1 MDTSVDEVVFLRP
14 LAIPLSQDMELG
26 RVKDQS
32 GEDWSPKAWFT
43 WPRSAGTHNQNLIN
57 SQGHSART

>member
-14 LAIPLSQDMELG
+14 LVILLSQDMELG

-32 GEDWSPKAWFT
+32 GEDWSPKA
-43 WPRSAGTHNQNLIN
+43 
-57 SQGHSART
+57 